1 MVRWTS
7 LRWLDRVFSLRI
19 DYVAINRTK
28 QDQVRSTRGVMLYVV
43 YISRYVLPNR
53 ERFLRVPSLKQGYF
67 LPFVWHCVRS
77 LILR

>member
-1 MVRWTS
+1 
-7 LRWLDRVFSLRI
+7 
-19 DYVAINRTK
+19 
-28 QDQVRSTRGVMLYVV
+28 MLYVV

-67 LPFVWHCVRS
+67 LPFVWHCVRG

>member
-28 QDQVRSTRGVMLYVV
+28 QDQVHSTRGVMLYVV
-43 YISRYVLPNR
+43 YIIRYVLPNR
-53 ERFLRVPSLKQGYF
+53 ERFFEGP
-67 LPFVWHCVRS
+67 
-77 LILR
+77 